1 MAWLWG
7 IVGFVLGVALATALA
22 FLTRHKLRK
31 REAVFQL
38 LKTHFVKTPLGS
50 LRVATRNFPV
60 RMRADVQ
67 RALDEMFTGEL
78 TYSLLTGVRLQHE
91 TFEGISLSTLLTGMM
106 EASQIPVHYEEVNI
120 GEDRPARVQDN
131 SLWLAAMARSKGAIL
146 LSRVR
151 SYGGPGSI
159 RIDIAAPNDDAGD
172 ALIQHV
178 FAKIE
183 EAVRLAP
190 SYRGKVL
197 SMENTEDYS
206 GEGTG
211 LTVHAIPLT
220 TREQVILPDE
230 TLALLDRNVIHFV
243 RRRERLGEFGQSK
256 KKGLLLYG
264 PPGVGKTHTI
274 RYLATS
280 LPGQTTLLMTAE
292 QMGYLSEYMSL
303 ARLLQPSIVVIE
315 DVDLIARARGTHDGP
330 CTEALLNKLLNEM
343 DGLKEDAE
351 ILFILTTNRPH
362 DLEEALA
369 ARPGR
374 IDQSIEFDYPDAEGR
389 RRLVRLYARE
399 ARVSQA
405 AEDLMVQET
414 DEVGGAFIKELVRR
428 ALLFHLERADD
439 NAIDE
444 IDVEKAV
451 EELLHHGGEINVRS
465 LGAPFGFATRQR
477 SLTELKAR
485 PDDARPRR
493 GK

>member
-1 MAWLWG
+1 MVWLWG
-7 IVGFVLGVALATALA
+7 ITGFALGIGAVLLTAYLGA
-22 FLTRHKLRK
+22 RFTKRHASVL
-31 REAVFQL
+31 EL
-38 LKTHFVKTPLGS
+38 LQGHFASTPLGE
-50 LRVATRNFPV
+50 LRVATRHFPV

-67 RALDEMFTGEL
+67 HAFDHMFGGELSTSRLIGVRKEHEMF
-78 TYSLLTGVRLQHE
+78 Q
-91 TFEGISLSTLLTGMM
+91 GISLSDVLTGMFGVHP
-106 EASQIPVHYEEVNI
+106 IPIQYDEINI
-120 GEDRPARVQDN
+120 GEERPIRVQND
-131 SLWLAAMARSKGAIL
+131 SLRLAATAEEKGAIL
-146 LSRVR
+146 LSRVH
-151 SYGGPGSI
+151 SYHGPGSL
-159 RIDIAAPNDDAGD
+159 RVDVAAPSGAAGD
-172 ALIQHV
+172 ALIDYV
-178 FAKIE
+178 FARIE

-197 SMENTEDYS
+197 SLEEGEDYT

-211 LTVHAIPLT
+211 LTVHAIPRT
-220 TREQVILPDE
+220 DRNQVILPAE

-243 RRRERLGEFGQSK
+243 ERRERLGQFGQSK

-292 QMGYLSEYMSL
+292 QMGSLSEYMSL

-315 DVDLIARARGTHDGP
+315 DVDLIARSRGQHDSP

-399 ARVSQA
+399 ARVSEA
-405 AEDLMVQET
+405 AEELMVRET
-414 DEVGGAFIKELVRR
+414 EEVGGAFIKELVRR

-444 IDVEKAV
+444 EDVAQAV
-451 EELLHHGGEINVRS
+451 AELLHHGGEINVRS
-465 LGAPFGFATRQR
+465 LGAPFGFATREK
-477 SLTELKAR
+477 SFAELKAR
-485 PDDARPRR
+485 PNDGRPGRD
-493 GK
+493 